1 MKSRKPTVYLAPYIT
16 GNFSFEPVKAWLA
29 KDRWG
34 NTIARARTRRECEQE
49 ARRAGYVPV
58 RDI

>member
-1 MKSRKPTVYLAPYIT
+1 MKSRKPTAYLAPYIT
-16 GNFSFEPVKAWLA
+16 GHFCFEPVTEWLA
-29 KDRWG
+29 KDRWE
-34 NTIARARTRRECEQE
+34 NTIARGRTRRECEQE

>member
-1 MKSRKPTVYLAPYIT
+1 MKSRKPTAYLAPYIT
-16 GNFSFEPVKAWLA
+16 GHFCFKPVREWLA
-29 KDRWG
+29 KNDWG
-34 NTIARARTRRECEQE
+34 NTIAWGKTRRECEQE